1 MNINDFDINRSYWIV
16 SGETSRVWSVPD
28 GRYVTEWP
36 EGIFLARAGSELD
49 LSNLLRGSG
58 LPGPVEPDPTDKERL
73 EAAETIIDL
82 LLMEGE

>member
-1 MNINDFDINRSYWIV
+1 MNINDFDINQSYWIV
-16 SGETSRVWSVPD
+16 SGDTSRAWSVPD

-36 EGIFLARAGSELD
+36 NTGFVMRAGSEQT

-58 LPGPVEPDPTDKERL
+58 LPGPFPPDPTDKERL

-82 LLMEGE
+82 LLEGE